1 MTNALVNFGN
11 FFNSIVL
18 PPPPF
23 SAQEKMS
30 SENAVR
36 GEWAIPVC
44 LGDNDKTLG
53 RVLLGGMS
61 KNEQVQ
67 IFDSRMYLQ

>member
-1 MTNALVNFGN
+1 MTSALVNFGN

-44 LGDNDKTLG
+44 LGHNDKNLG
-53 RVLLGGMS
+53 KS
-61 KNEQVQ
+61 
-67 IFDSRMYLQ
+67 FA

>member
-1 MTNALVNFGN
+1 MVEFMTSALVNFGN

-44 LGDNDKTLG
+44 LGDNDKNLG
-53 RVLLGGMS
+53 KSFAWGH
-61 KNEQVQ
+61 E
-67 IFDSRMYLQ
+67 